1 MTKSSKSLIYEQIQ
15 PRTLGNSQKGQD
27 TLISYTFDSV
37 VGTTNKYYV
46 EFGACDGYSMSNT
59 SYLRQQKNWTGLL
72 LEGNNSYQENP
83 DINLHRRFLTK
94 DNICDIFKEFDVP
107 QNHDF
112 LCIDLDGCDYWIMK
126 SILEGGYSPRVIMI
140 RTNVRFEPE
149 ESMVLKYDPNWCWDG
164 IKWYGASPYAF
175 KKLFNQH
182 DYVPVWIHLDD
193 MIVIRRDVLEE
204 NNYQEPDWEYVYP
217 KSNVPL
223 YETHRMPGREFITEV
238 NLDEWVEV

>member
-1 MTKSSKSLIYEQIQ
+1 MTQSSKSLIYEQIQ

-94 DNICDIFKEFDVP
+94 DNICDIFTFSFNISLVRLSSSYILPWYNEEP
-107 QNHDF
+107 
-112 LCIDLDGCDYWIMK
+112 LDCNICV
-126 SILEGGYSPRVIMI
+126 SI
-140 RTNVRFEPE
+140 
-149 ESMVLKYDPNWCWDG
+149 
-164 IKWYGASPYAF
+164 
-175 KKLFNQH
+175 
-182 DYVPVWIHLDD
+182 
-193 MIVIRRDVLEE
+193 
-204 NNYQEPDWEYVYP
+204 
-217 KSNVPL
+217 
-223 YETHRMPGREFITEV
+223 
-238 NLDEWVEV
+238 